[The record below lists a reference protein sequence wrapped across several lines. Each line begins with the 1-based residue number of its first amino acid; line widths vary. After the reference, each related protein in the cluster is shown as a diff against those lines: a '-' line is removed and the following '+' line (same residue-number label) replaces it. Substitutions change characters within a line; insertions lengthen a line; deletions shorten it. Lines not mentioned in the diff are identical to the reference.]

1 MKKKFIGTETIRKVW
16 IVCSMV
22 CACMFGLSSCGDD
35 YDDSEL
41 RGDIESLEDR
51 ISVLEEWQKSV
62 NTDIR
67 SLQSLVAALENKDYV
82 TAVTPLEDGTGY
94 VISFLKS
101 GNVTIKHGERGEQG
115 EKGEDG
121 TTPVISVK
129 QDIDGKYYWTVDGE
143 WLLDSGNKIPVTGEN
158 GDKGDK
164 GDTGTAG
171 SDGLTPYI
179 GDNGN
184 WWIGVT
190 DTGVKAQGNTGTDGQ
205 TPHIGDNGNWW
216 IGTTDTG
223 VKAQGDAG
231 ADGQTPHIGS
241 NGNWWIGTTDTG
253 VKAQGDK
260 GADAIAPQIRI
271 NTDTNEWETSTDN
284 GTTWTSTGVKATG
297 NKGNTGATGAQG
309 EKGDSMFSSIDN
321 SNEAYVEL
329 TLADGVTKIKLPKY
343 AAFSIAFESDEVF
356 YASPSDNELKLV
368 LPVTL
373 KESDYRSIV
382 ATVTTT
388 NGADVQTR
396 STGNQWNITV
406 TKPTFGADGALVEGS
421 AKVAIKGT
429 ENTRLAD
436 TYLLRV
442 ALVAANG
449 TEVTASRLVRYFD
462 GAIVESQSD
471 ITDNTVKRLAWKGDM
486 AETDFEYIRNNM
498 SSTLEVLDLSATTLT
513 ELPTRALAFYSS
525 MGLSDNKTLKEVILP
540 DGLTTIGNSAFAM
553 CKALYKLNIPSTVTT
568 LGRWILEGAGLTS
581 FVIPDGAT
589 LSESTFYGSSI
600 VEIRIPTT
608 MTEIPAYCFTECKN
622 LERIFLHD
630 DISNIGKEAFFNCYA
645 LKSFTAPRSLTV
657 LSDALFYNCESLS
670 RVTLHDGITEFG
682 TECFTFCTSLR
693 ELITNKDDENDSYL
707 VWPKALQTM
716 GETVFANSGLEHVSI
731 ARTKLTE
738 IPAHAFESCGN
749 LSAVSLP
756 LQVEKIGN
764 QAFKSTAIPDLELP
778 ATTKELGSSVF
789 SGCKNLWRIVCKAIT
804 APTIQANT
812 FPDEFKTQ
820 CTTLYYPENA
830 DYSSWM
836 SYFSDTVKLN

>member
-1 MKKKFIGTETIRKVW
+1 MKKKFIGTGTIRKVW
-16 IVCSMV
+16 IACSMV

-41 RGDIESLEDR
+41 RGDIENLEDR
-51 ISVLEEWQKSV
+51 ITALEEWQKSV

-121 TTPVISVK
+121 TTPIISVK
-129 QDIDGKYYWTVDGE
+129 PDTDGKYYWTVNGE
-143 WLLDSGNKIPVTGEN
+143 WLLDNGNKMPVTGEK

-164 GDTGTAG
+164 GD
-171 SDGLTPYI
+171 
-179 GDNGN
+179 
-184 WWIGVT
+184 
-190 DTGVKAQGNTGTDGQ
+190 K
-205 TPHIGDNGNWW
+205 
-216 IGTTDTG
+216 
-223 VKAQGDAG
+223 
-231 ADGQTPHIGS
+231 
-241 NGNWWIGTTDTG
+241 
-253 VKAQGDK
+253 
-260 GADAIAPQIRI
+260 APQVRI
-271 NTDTNEWETSTDN
+271 NTDTNEWEISTDG
-284 GTTWTSTGVKATG
+284 GTTWASTGVKATG
-297 NKGNTGATGAQG
+297 NKGNTGAQG

-343 AAFSIAFESDEVF
+343 AAFSIVFESDEVF
-356 YASPSDNELKLV
+356 YASPTENELTLV
-368 LPVTL
+368 LPATL
-373 KESDYRSIV
+373 KESDYRSIT
-382 ATVTTT
+382 ATITAT

-396 STGNQWNITV
+396 STGSQWSVTV
-406 TKPTFGADGALVEGS
+406 TKPTFGTDGALVEGS
-421 AKVAIKGT
+421 AKVAIRGT
-429 ENTRLAD
+429 ENTHLAD

-707 VWPKALQTM
+707 AWPKALQTM

>member
-1 MKKKFIGTETIRKVW
+1 MKKKFIGTGTIRKVW
-16 IVCSMV
+16 IACSMV

-41 RGDIESLEDR
+41 RGDIENLEDR
-51 ISVLEEWQKSV
+51 ITALEEWQKSV

-67 SLQSLVAALENKDYV
+67 SLQSLVTALENKDYV

-129 QDIDGKYYWTVDGE
+129 PDTDGKYYWTVNGE
-143 WLLDSGNKIPVTGEN
+143 WLLDNGNKMPVTGEK

-164 GDTGTAG
+164 GD
-171 SDGLTPYI
+171 
-179 GDNGN
+179 
-184 WWIGVT
+184 
-190 DTGVKAQGNTGTDGQ
+190 K
-205 TPHIGDNGNWW
+205 
-216 IGTTDTG
+216 
-223 VKAQGDAG
+223 
-231 ADGQTPHIGS
+231 
-241 NGNWWIGTTDTG
+241 
-253 VKAQGDK
+253 
-260 GADAIAPQIRI
+260 APQVRI
-271 NTDTNEWETSTDN
+271 NTDTNEWEISTDG
-284 GTTWTSTGVKATG
+284 GTTWASTGVKATG
-297 NKGNTGATGAQG
+297 NKGNTGAQG

-356 YASPSDNELKLV
+356 YASPTENELTLV
-368 LPVTL
+368 LPATL
-373 KESDYRSIV
+373 KESDYRSIT
-382 ATVTTT
+382 ATITAT

-396 STGNQWNITV
+396 STGSQWSVTV
-406 TKPTFGADGALVEGS
+406 TKPTFGTDGALVEGS
-421 AKVAIKGT
+421 AKVAIRGT

-707 VWPKALQTM
+707 AWPKALQTM